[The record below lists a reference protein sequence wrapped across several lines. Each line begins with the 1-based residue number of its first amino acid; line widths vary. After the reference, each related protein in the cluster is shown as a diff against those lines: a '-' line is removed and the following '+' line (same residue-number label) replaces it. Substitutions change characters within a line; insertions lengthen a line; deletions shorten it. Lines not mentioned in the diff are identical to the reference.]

1 MTRTGSHGY
10 LRVGRELGRLGGF
23 LGGHG
28 DDYGAAAAAARARRQ
43 EAVGA
48 KKILRR
54 KKDI

>member
-48 KKILRR
+48 KKFLRR